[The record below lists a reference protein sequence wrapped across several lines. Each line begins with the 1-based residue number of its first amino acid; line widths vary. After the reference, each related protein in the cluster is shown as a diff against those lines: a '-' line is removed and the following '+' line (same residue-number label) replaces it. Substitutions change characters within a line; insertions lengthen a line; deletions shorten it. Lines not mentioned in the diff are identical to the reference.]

1 MRFID
6 PKTDFA
12 FKKIFASD
20 KNKNIPIS
28 FLNAI
33 IYDNT
38 NTIKSLTIIDPANPG
53 KIEVSQDSFL
63 DVKALLDNGT
73 TVIIEMQVIHVKAFE
88 KRVVY
93 NLAKAYGNQ
102 LGKGEKYPNLRPY
115 LALTITDFVL
125 FPDSSQMINK
135 FRFKEDKL
143 QFNYRD
149 ELSLIFLELPKF
161 DKELS
166 ELETLNDKWIYFLK
180 DAPNLEVIPDSLG
193 EVPEIEEALNI
204 ANRASLT
211 REELDFLE
219 RQEMVIEDNKGG
231 IIFAQTK
238 AYSEIILLQLQHKF
252 GEIPREFKMK
262 MEDLSVEQFKLLEE
276 EVLGFKTL
284 EEVENWLN
292 SQLFL
297 EVI

>member
-1 MRFID
+1 MKFID

-12 FKKIFASD
+12 FKKIFSSD
-20 KNKNIPIS
+20 KNKNILIS

-53 KIEVSQDSFL
+53 KIEVSKDSFL

-88 KRVVY
+88 KRVIY

-102 LGKGEKYPNLRPY
+102 LGKGEKYPTLRPY
-115 LALTITDFVL
+115 VALTITDFVL
-125 FPDSSQMINK
+125 FEDRPQMINK
-135 FRFKEDKL
+135 FRFKEDTL
-143 QFNYRD
+143 LFNYRD

-166 ELETLNDKWIYFLK
+166 ELETLSDKWIYFLK

-193 EVPEIEEALNI
+193 AVPEIESALNI
-204 ANRASLT
+204 ANRASLS

-231 IIFAQTK
+231 ISFAQNQ
-238 AYSEIILLQLQHKF
+238 AYSELILVQLRQKF
-252 GEIPREFKMK
+252 GEIPPEFKIK
-262 MEDLSVEQFKLLEE
+262 MEDLSVEQFKLLAA
-276 EVLGFKTL
+276 EVLGFNTL
-284 EEVENWLN
+284 EDVENWLN
-292 SQLFL
+292 STSMS
-297 EVI
+297 

>member
-12 FKKIFASD
+12 FKKIFSSD
-20 KNKNIPIS
+20 KNKNILIS

-33 IYDNT
+33 IYENT

-53 KIEVSQDSFL
+53 KIEVSKDSFL

-88 KRVVY
+88 KQVIY
-93 NLAKAYGNQ
+93 NLAKTYGNQ
-102 LGKGEKYPNLRPY
+102 LGKGEKYPTLRPY
-115 LALTITDFVL
+115 IALTITDFVL
-125 FPDSSQMINK
+125 FEDRPQMINK
-135 FRFKEDKL
+135 FRFKEDTL
-143 QFNYRD
+143 LFNYRD

-166 ELETLNDKWIYFLK
+166 ELETLSDKWIYFLK

-193 EVPEIEEALNI
+193 AVPEIESALNI

-231 IIFAQTK
+231 ISFAQTQ
-238 AYSEIILLQLQHKF
+238 AYSQVILVQLRQKF
-252 GEIPREFKMK
+252 GEIPPEFKIK
-262 MEDLSVEQFKLLEE
+262 MEDLSVEQFKLLAA
-276 EVLGFKTL
+276 EVLGFNTL

-292 SQLFL
+292 SQA
-297 EVI
+297 

>member
-12 FKKIFASD
+12 FKKIFSSD
-20 KNKNIPIS
+20 KNKNILIS

-53 KIEVSQDSFL
+53 KIEVSKDSFL

-88 KRVVY
+88 KRVIY

-102 LGKGEKYPNLRPY
+102 LGKGEKYPTLRPY
-115 LALTITDFVL
+115 VALTITDFVL
-125 FPDSSQMINK
+125 FEDRPQMINK
-135 FRFKEDKL
+135 FRFKEDTL
-143 QFNYRD
+143 LFNYRD

-161 DKELS
+161 HKELS
-166 ELETLNDKWIYFLK
+166 ELETLSDKWIYFLK

-193 EVPEIEEALNI
+193 AVPEIESALNI

-231 IIFAQTK
+231 IIFAQTQ
-238 AYSEIILLQLQHKF
+238 AYSELILVQLRQKF
-252 GEIPREFKMK
+252 GEIPPEFKIK
-262 MEDLSVEQFKLLEE
+262 MEDLSVEQFKLLAA
-276 EVLGFKTL
+276 EVLGFNTL

-292 SQLFL
+292 SQA
-297 EVI
+297 

>member
-20 KNKNIPIS
+20 KNKNILIS

-53 KIEVSQDSFL
+53 KIEVSKDSFL

-73 TVIIEMQVIHVKAFE
+73 TVIIEMQVIHLKAFE

-102 LGKGEKYPNLRPY
+102 LGKGEKYPTLRPY
-115 LALTITDFVL
+115 VALTITDFVL
-125 FPDSSQMINK
+125 FEDKPQMINK
-135 FRFKEDKL
+135 FRFKEDTL
-143 QFNYRD
+143 LFNYRD

-161 DKELS
+161 HKELS
-166 ELETLNDKWIYFLK
+166 ELETLSDKWIYFLK

-193 EVPEIEEALNI
+193 AVPEIESALNI

-231 IIFAQTK
+231 ITFAQTQ
-238 AYSEIILLQLQHKF
+238 AYSELILVQLRQKF
-252 GEIPREFKMK
+252 GEIPREFKIK
-262 MEDLSVEQFKLLEE
+262 MEDLSVEQFKLLAAEI
-276 EVLGFKTL
+276 LGFNTL
-284 EEVENWLN
+284 EDVENWLN
-292 SQLFL
+292 SQA
-297 EVI
+297 